1 VDNQDSSPALI
12 FPNVPDD
19 FCPTGNWTDV
29 FQQFIDTVL
38 TNGTINIPGLG
49 DVTPGQIQT
58 INDYLLNLQNQINI
72 LADVQV
78 RQGTVSALPIND
90 STHSVTFTTAMP
102 SDNFRVAFTPRLAA
116 SAGSASY
123 PTFILQTGSKSINGF
138 SFLCENNGSPAIIS
152 EVEWVAIHSS

>member
-1 VDNQDSSPALI
+1 MDNQDSSPALI

-38 TNGTINIPGLG
+38 TNGTINVPGLG
-49 DVTPGQIQT
+49 DVTPQQIQEIKAT
-58 INDYLLNLQNQINI
+58 LQLLQDQIDI
-72 LADVQV
+72 LAETQV
-78 RQGTVSALPIND
+78 RQGVVTGIGIND
-90 STHSVTFTTAMP
+90 TVHTVLFGTAML

>member
-1 VDNQDSSPALI
+1 MDNQDSSPALI

-38 TNGTINIPGLG
+38 TNGTISIPGLG
-49 DVTPGQIQT
+49 DVTPQQIQE
-58 INDYLLNLQNQINI
+58 INAYLLNLQNQINI
-72 LADVQV
+72 LAQTQV
-78 RQGTVSALPIND
+78 RRGVVTGIGIND
-90 STHSVTFTTAMP
+90 TTHTVLFGTAMP
-102 SDNFRVAFTPRLAA
+102 SDSFTVAFTPRLAA

-123 PTFILQTGSKSINGF
+123 PTFVLQTGSKSVSGF
-138 SFLCENNGSPAIIS
+138 TFFCENNGSPAIIS